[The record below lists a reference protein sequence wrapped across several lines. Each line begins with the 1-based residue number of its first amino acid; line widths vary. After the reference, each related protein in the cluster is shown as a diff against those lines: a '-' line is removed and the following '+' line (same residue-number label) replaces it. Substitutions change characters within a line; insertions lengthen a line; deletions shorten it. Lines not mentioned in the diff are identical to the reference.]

1 MCLLTAKHHFGLSAV
16 FIFIGFLVVQSAST
30 FAQTL
35 NTFERNTIA
44 DPDKVNANF
53 RQLSEQ
59 ISGLESLSSRVS
71 RINQQL
77 GEAVVVDC
85 EADSDALLSAI
96 RSKATNI
103 EVVRGTC
110 NANTKVDNAGE
121 INEFGDLRISGL
133 GSTKPILLTS
143 AEDGAAGYLGGR
155 GGRLE
160 LINVSLRGGIMRAG
174 SDATLR
180 LKDTDIECNNQNTVA
195 IILFGGGG
203 FLIGSTVKNCN
214 VAAWLGSAS
223 SLLVQASTVELM
235 APSPISVGFSLVNG
249 SVLELE
255 DSVLT
260 RNNPSPDEAFSVPF
274 AIGSASHVGVT
285 GSAIDGG
292 GRSFISVNN
301 GGSLVFN
308 RAKVTGEVVDNALR
322 DSLVGLSG
330 ASQFRADRTTFE
342 NVSIQDFGPYLLED
356 SATTAYLSSDA
367 ARSHANLTVSAGRQ
381 VVLAGA
387 WLGENLRASVGQ
399 AGVVSVRNAE
409 QIDGVSQGLQNDF
422 RFSFNDGSGRGF
434 DIDSTLRVQSL
445 ADLTFYQEDEDF
457 LVGACKL
464 GYQMAQ
470 IPTASSMLGVWQ
482 CAPPPSSP

>member
-1 MCLLTAKHHFGLSAV
+1 M
-16 FIFIGFLVVQSAST
+16 
-30 FAQTL
+30 
-35 NTFERNTIA
+35 
-44 DPDKVNANF
+44 
-53 RQLSEQ
+53 
-59 ISGLESLSSRVS
+59 
-71 RINQQL
+71 
-77 GEAVVVDC
+77 
-85 EADSDALLSAI
+85 
-96 RSKATNI
+96 
-103 EVVRGTC
+103 
-110 NANTKVDNAGE
+110 
-121 INEFGDLRISGL
+121 
-133 GSTKPILLTS
+133 
-143 AEDGAAGYLGGR
+143 
-155 GGRLE
+155 
-160 LINVSLRGGIMRAG
+160 SLRGGIMRAG

-180 LKDTDIECNNQNTVA
+180 LKDTDIECNDQNTVA

-203 FLIGSTVKNCN
+203 FLIGSTVKNCK

-301 GGSLVFN
+301 GGSLAFN

-342 NVSIQDFGPYLLED
+342 NVSIQDFDPYLLED